1 MENSAYIK
9 REARYGIPAADQI
22 LYNRHYTVGYSYYFR
37 QAKWALEIVDQNKTV
52 ERSNNFRADYR
63 IPAAFR
69 QDPEDYVGTGYH
81 RGHLVASANQRD
93 LEVQNSETFLLS
105 NMSPQVAGFNTG
117 IWKELESE
125 VRRLDKFPS
134 VLETYVIC
142 GPIFDFSKPTEE
154 IGSDTRNNVTIP
166 VPTHYF
172 KSVLAERKSG
182 RLDIWS
188 FLFPNEPTDNDLEHF
203 QRKTSFVER
212 LSGVILWGALTG
224 DKMAKTK
231 DRIKRVW

>member
-1 MENSAYIK
+1 MNTSAYIK

-22 LYNRHYTVGYSYYFR
+22 LYNRHFTVGYSYYFR
-37 QAKWALEIVDQNKTV
+37 QAKWALEVIDQNKTV
-52 ERSNNFRADYR
+52 ERLDNFRSDYR

-69 QDPEDYVGTGYH
+69 QDAEDYKGTGFH

-93 LEVQNSETFLLS
+93 LQIQNSETFLLS

-117 IWKELESE
+117 IWKELEEE
-125 VRRLDKFPS
+125 VRRLDKFSS

-142 GPIFDFSKPTEE
+142 GPLFDFSKPTKE
-154 IGSDTRNNVTIP
+154 IGANTANKVTIP

-188 FLFPNEPTDNDLEHF
+188 FYFPNEATNSPLSDF
-203 QRKTSFVER
+203 QRKTSFIER

-224 DKMAKTK
+224 DKVEKKKHA
-231 DRIKRVW
+231 IKKLW